1 MSQPPPGQPPH
12 GGFGPPQNQPPQG
25 QPQGGFGAPQQPP
38 PQGEFGAP
46 QQPPPQGGFGAPQ
59 QPGYGYPQQPP
70 GPYAQPGPYGQA
82 PGPYG
87 QTPGPYGQAPYGT
100 HPHPGAPGKPP
111 GGKKRTA
118 LIAGAVA
125 VALLLVGGTVYA
137 VTSGGGD
144 DGKPVAHPSGDTRHS
159 ATASPSADT
168 GDGEG
173 DGRADAEDLNAGRK
187 PGEAKVLWYKPAPDA
202 PGNGADA
209 PGLWV
214 TGKTAVKAA
223 YKEIVGFRVADGTPA
238 WAPVTLPHEVCAVTK
253 RAGADGRIV
262 VAYMN
267 GTTDRAK
274 CNQLQQIDLDTGKKG
289 WHAQVADGTGL
300 FDSTRSIELTLAG
313 QTLMVGRDMSG
324 TAYDAATGKK
334 RYDLKKY
341 GTDCYPAG
349 YAGDGG
355 RLVQVASCGAG
366 GAKERDEIRE
376 LDPATGK
383 AKWTRVVTKGWRAE
397 RVFSLN
403 PLVVYLTNRDK
414 KAWNISTLDHRGR
427 FTSEVKV
434 DKKFAPG
441 CGFLS
446 LNRGLQNCQAV
457 AVDARTL
464 YLPTESTTGAN
475 EIIAIGLADGKEKW
489 RVKSPLARPMTP
501 VGLQGGNL
509 IAYADAAYTQ
519 GGRVLSIPTGSGAH
533 RPTTLLRNPD
543 GAAKIENGFFDAT
556 TVWSGGRFFIA
567 TNRLSGQDDSEE
579 KLMMA
584 YGE

>member
-12 GGFGPPQNQPPQG
+12 GGFGPPQNQPSQG
-25 QPQGGFGAPQQPP
+25 QPSQGGFGAPQQPP
-38 PQGEFGAP
+38 PQPGYGYP
-46 QQPPPQGGFGAPQ
+46 QQPPP
-59 QPGYGYPQQPP
+59 QPGYGYPQQSP

-87 QTPGPYGQAPYGT
+87 QAPYGT
-100 HPHPGAPGKPP
+100 YPLPGAPGKPP
-111 GGKKRTA
+111 GGGKRTA

-137 VTSGGGD
+137 VTRGGGD
-144 DGKPVAHPSGDTRHS
+144 DGKPVAHPSGDGGHS
-159 ATASPSADT
+159 ATASPSVDT
-168 GDGEG
+168 GDGDG
-173 DGRADAEDLNAGRK
+173 DGRSDAEDLNAGRK
-187 PGEAKVLWYKPAPDA
+187 PGEAKVLWYKSAPDA

-214 TGKTAVKAA
+214 TGQTAVKAA
-223 YKEIVGFRVADGTPA
+223 YKEVVGFRVADGTPA
-238 WAPVTLPHEVCAVTK
+238 WDPIALPHEVCAVTR
-253 RAGADGRIV
+253 RAAADGEVV
-262 VAYMN
+262 VAYMS

-289 WHAQVADGTGL
+289 WHAQVADGSAL

-313 QTLMVGRDMSG
+313 RTLVVGRAMSG

-334 RYDLKKY
+334 LYELKKY

-349 YAGDGG
+349 YAGDDG

-376 LDPATGK
+376 LDPVTGK
-383 AKWTRVVTKGWRAE
+383 VKWTRVVTKGWRAE
-397 RVFSLN
+397 RVFSLK

-414 KAWNISTLDHRGR
+414 KAWNISTLDSGGR

-457 AVDARTL
+457 AVDPRTL

-475 EIIAIGLADGKEKW
+475 EIVAIGLADGKEKW
-489 RVKSPLARPMTP
+489 RVKSPIDRPMVP

-509 IAYADAAYTQ
+509 VAYADASYSE
-519 GGRVLSIPTGSGAH
+519 GGRVLSVPTGPGAH

-556 TVWSGGRFFIA
+556 TVWSDGRLFIA

-584 YGE
+584 YGK

>member
-25 QPQGGFGAPQQPP
+25 QPSQGQP
-38 PQGEFGAP
+38 PQGQPQGGFGAP

-59 QPGYGYPQQPP
+59 PPPPGYGYPQQPPPPPGYGYPQQPP

-82 PGPYG
+82 P
-87 QTPGPYGQAPYGT
+87 YGT
-100 HPHPGAPGKPP
+100 YPGAPGKPP
-111 GGKKRTA
+111 GGRKRTA

-137 VTSGGGD
+137 VTRGGGD
-144 DGKPVAHPSGDTRHS
+144 DDKPVAHPSDETRHS

-168 GDGEG
+168 GDGKG
-173 DGRADAEDLNAGRK
+173 DGRSDAEDLNAGRK
-187 PGEAKVLWYKPAPDA
+187 PGEAKVLWYKSAPDA

-214 TGKTAVKAA
+214 TEKTAVKAA
-223 YKEIVGFRVADGTPA
+223 YKEVVGFRVADGTAA
-238 WAPVTLPHEVCAVTK
+238 WAPIALPYEVCAVTK
-253 RAGADGRIV
+253 RADADGRIV

-300 FDSTRSIELTLAG
+300 FDSTRNIELTLAG
-313 QTLMVGRDMSG
+313 KTLMVGRDMSG
-324 TAYDAATGKK
+324 TAYDASTGKK
-334 RYDLKKY
+334 LYDLKKY
-341 GTDCYPAG
+341 GSDCYPAG
-349 YAGDGG
+349 YAGDTG

-383 AKWTRVVTKGWRAE
+383 AKWTRAVTKGWRAE

-403 PLVVYLTNRDK
+403 PLVVYLTNSDK
-414 KAWNISTLDHRGR
+414 KAWNISTLDSRGR

-441 CGFLS
+441 CGFVS

-457 AVDARTL
+457 AADAKTL

-475 EIIAIGLADGKEKW
+475 EIVAIGLADGKEKW
-489 RVKSPLARPMTP
+489 RVKSPIARQMVP

-533 RPTTLLRNPD
+533 RPTTLLQNPD

-556 TVWSGGRFFIA
+556 TVWSGGRLFIA

-579 KLMMA
+579 KLMLA
-584 YGE
+584 YGK

>member
-12 GGFGPPQNQPPQG
+12 GGFGPPQDQPPQGRPQG

-38 PQGEFGAP
+38 PQGGFGAP
-46 QQPPPQGGFGAPQ
+46 QQPPPGYGYPQ
-59 QPGYGYPQQPP
+59 QPPPPPGYGYPQQPP

-82 PGPYG
+82 PYGAYPQPGGPG
-87 QTPGPYGQAPYGT
+87 R
-100 HPHPGAPGKPP
+100 PP
-111 GGKKRTA
+111 GNKKRTA

-144 DGKPVAHPSGDTRHS
+144 DDKPVAHPSGDS
-159 ATASPSADT
+159 KQSASPSADT
-168 GDGEG
+168 GDGKG
-173 DGRADAEDLNAGRK
+173 DGRSDAEDLNAGRK
-187 PGEAKVLWYKPAPDA
+187 PGEAKVLWYKSAPDA

-209 PGLWV
+209 PGLWI

-223 YKEIVGFRVADGTPA
+223 YKEVVGFRVADGTAA
-238 WAPVTLPHEVCAVTK
+238 WAPIALPYEVCAVTK
-253 RAGADGRIV
+253 RADADGKIV

-289 WHAQVADGTGL
+289 WHAQVADGSQL

-313 QTLMVGRDMSG
+313 KTLVVGRDMSG

-334 RYDLKKY
+334 LYDLKKY

-349 YAGDGG
+349 YAGDSG

-383 AKWTRVVTKGWRAE
+383 AKWSRTVTKGWRAE

-414 KAWNISTLDHRGR
+414 KAWNISTLDDRGR

-446 LNRGLQNCQAV
+446 LNRGLQNCRSV
-457 AVDARTL
+457 AVDAKTL
-464 YLPTESTTGAN
+464 YLPTESATGAN
-475 EIIAIGLADGKEKW
+475 EIVAIGLADGKEKW
-489 RVKSPLARPMTP
+489 RVKSPIARSMAPL
-501 VGLQGGNL
+501 GIQGGDL
-509 IAYADAAYTQ
+509 IAYAGAAYTQ

-533 RPTTLLRNPD
+533 QPATLLQNPD

-556 TVWSGGRFFIA
+556 TVWSGGRLFIA

-584 YGE
+584 YGK